1 VTLSLKL
8 FEVGYCKHL
17 ECISLS
23 GGGWRP
29 ITFPSLSALIVH
41 PREGAIL
48 YDTGY
53 SNHFMDATRRLPE
66 RLYRWLTPVTLPAAQ
81 CLSVQL
87 ARSGLSLSDIRYCVI
102 SHFHAD
108 HIAGLRDLDRALFIA
123 SRRDVE
129 HLRGC
134 SRLRGFLKGLL
145 PALLPPDF
153 NSRLRLAE
161 SYPLRSAPAGW
172 SGLGEGYDLFGDGS
186 ILALRLP
193 GHAPGHL
200 GLLLR
205 DADDRPVLLCADA
218 SWSRRAWQ
226 EQRLPSLLARSVIHD
241 WNAYKTTL
249 SHLQALAKLERELII
264 LPSHCAASLG
274 EYSREPSA

>member
-1 VTLSLKL
+1 MLRLQL
-8 FEVGYCKHL
+8 FEVGHCKHL

-23 GGGWRP
+23 GGAWRA
-29 ITFPSLSALIVH
+29 ITFPSISALIVH

-53 SNHFMDATRRLPE
+53 ADHFIEATADLPE
-66 RLYRWLTPVTLPAAQ
+66 RLYRWLTPVTLPATQRLGA
-81 CLSVQL
+81 QL
-87 ARSGLSLSDIRYCVI
+87 ARSGLTVSDIRYCVI

-129 HLRGC
+129 HLNGC
-134 SRLRGFLKGLL
+134 SRLSGLLKGFL

-153 NSRLRLAE
+153 HSRLRVVE
-161 SYPLRSAPAGW
+161 SYPVRSLRSAW
-172 SGLGEGYDLFGDGS
+172 SGLGEAHDLFGDGS
-186 ILALRLP
+186 VLALRLP

-205 DADDRPVLLCADA
+205 DAEDRPVLLCADA

-226 EQRLPSLLARSVIHD
+226 EQRLPSPLARFVIHD
-241 WNAYKTTL
+241 WNAYKATL
-249 SHLQALAKLERELII
+249 SQLQALARRERELVI
-264 LPSHCAASLG
+264 LPSHCAESLRA
-274 EYSREPSA
+274 YSQRALA

>member
-1 VTLSLKL
+1 MMLRLQL

-23 GGGWRP
+23 GGALRA
-29 ITFPSLSALIVH
+29 ITFPSISALIVH

-53 SNHFMDATRRLPE
+53 ADHFMEATASLPE
-66 RLYRWLTPVTLPAAQ
+66 RLYRWLTPVTLPSSQ
-81 CLSVQL
+81 RLSVHL
-87 ARSGLSLSDIRYCVI
+87 ARNGLTVSDIRYCVI

-108 HIAGLRDLDRALFIA
+108 HIAGLRDLDKALFIA

-129 HLRGC
+129 QLYGC
-134 SRLRGFLKGLL
+134 SRFGGLLKGLL
-145 PALLPPDF
+145 PALLPTDF
-153 NSRLRLAE
+153 ASRLRVAE
-161 SYPLRSAPAGW
+161 SYPVRPLRAGW
-172 SGLGEGYDLFGDGS
+172 SGLGEAHDLFGDGS
-186 ILALRLP
+186 VLALRLP

-218 SWSRRAWQ
+218 CWSRRAWQ
-226 EQRLPSLLARSVIHD
+226 EQRLPSALARSVIHD
-241 WNAYKTTL
+241 WNAYKETL
-249 SHLQALAKLERELII
+249 SELHALAGRERDLII
-264 LPSHCAASLG
+264 LPSHCGESLRA
-274 EYSREPSA
+274 YSQRAPA

>member
-1 VTLSLKL
+1 LVRLRL
-8 FEVGYCKHL
+8 FEVGHCRHL

-23 GGGWRP
+23 GGAWRA
-29 ITFPSLSALIVH
+29 ITFPSITALIVH
-41 PREGAIL
+41 PREGAVL

-53 SNHFMDATRRLPE
+53 ADHFMDATAGLPE

-81 CLSVQL
+81 RLGAQL
-87 ARSGLSLSDIRYCVI
+87 ERAGLTASDIRYCVI

-108 HIAGLRDLDRALFIA
+108 HIAGLRDLDKALFIA

-129 HLRGC
+129 QLYGC
-134 SRLRGFLKGLL
+134 SRLGGLLKGLL

-153 NSRLRLAE
+153 DSRLRVVE
-161 SYPLRSAPAGW
+161 SYPVRPARAGW
-172 SGLGEGYDLFGDGS
+172 SGLGEAHDLFGDGS

-205 DADDRPVLLCADA
+205 DAEDRPILLCADA
-218 SWSRRAWQ
+218 CWSRRAWQ
-226 EQRLPSLLARSVIHD
+226 EQRLPSPLARSVIHD
-241 WNAYKTTL
+241 WNAYKATL
-249 SHLQALAKLERELII
+249 SQLQALARRERELII
-264 LPSHCAASLG
+264 LPSHCAESLRA
-274 EYSREPSA
+274 YSRGTSA